1 MVALGIILGIVVML
15 SAYFFSMLGYFKLRQ
30 RKSNL
35 KYGVEIGVL
44 SFAVLFS
51 FAIKVVIIFVT
62 EPVNG
67 NFWQTVSN
75 FYKAVYSSIGG
86 LTFEGLSDFDNELV
100 KNYLQCLYT
109 GSSLYASLMVL
120 SVITSKVSYEIYSG
134 LRMIF
139 SLGRNAR
146 MGDSDFYIFSSVNPE
161 TVELA
166 HSVNEHYL
174 SKNNSRKCV
183 IIFAG
188 ANLPAFD
195 GKEELHREIMANG
208 YYYDSY
214 TQNQNGY
221 DSVFDHVRIPLIN
234 DFFVQKPQ
242 SANSESRIHFFSL
255 TTNAELRGCESLN
268 SAEAFSEIEA
278 LVKKYVKQKRLK
290 NGELSYSFLGG
301 NVIDFYVLS
310 DNDINYEFYKRE
322 LIARIIN
329 VLSEYDVQKLYEQVI
344 VDRPEITDVK
354 VGDFSSDSEVK
365 VNKIAKYLSYYFQ
378 LHLINEAYITANDL
392 AKKRKSVFLKDFK
405 NIDSEAK
412 DCAENEF
419 LKDSL
424 PTEDNTY
431 RTMVLGFGSNGQQ
444 ALKSLY
450 QNTAYVDA
458 NGVPT
463 RFVADVYDT
472 QTKNIA
478 GIFGFN
484 HPLFLCIDKGD
495 NVEPVTKAEWEKQ
508 NEQIENIYPDAV
520 VSEYYQQVEK
530 ELTTDSAYL
539 NDEKYK
545 NTVELYLKSAP
556 KTFED
561 AKQTTILPVVCFH
574 SISAFEHRFLT
585 FINDKAGYNQNG
597 LKWGYKSFIIAL
609 GNDEMNIL
617 TANAIISNIKQTRNE
632 KGEHV
637 TPEFT
642 RTIYVNVRDAKN
654 RMRINWTHDDEK
666 RLPGNKVVIFGDS
679 KDLFSYDNII
689 NDSATMKFDYAYNNI
704 HSVIEADGKNI
715 ILGSSAN
722 LIELA
727 NKVNSKFDEKGVY
740 YDMRLSWLKKNDFK
754 KQSNYAVEIFS
765 TYYQKALKK
774 ILKSAKE
781 QNVENKVSSAIIN
794 QLLAIEHERWN
805 RFHIANGW
813 MFEKNRSDES
823 KEHNCICALDM
834 LTLSVK
840 VYDLTNVL
848 INAGDISTFE
858 G

>member
-15 SAYFFSMLGYFKLRQ
+15 SAYFLSMLAYFKLRQ

-62 EPVNG
+62 EPANG
-67 NFWQTVSN
+67 NFWQTVTN

-86 LTFEGLSDFDNELV
+86 LTFEGLSDFDNQLV

-134 LRMIF
+134 IRMMF
-139 SLGRNAR
+139 NLGRRAR
-146 MGDSDFYIFSSVNPE
+146 LGDSDFYIFSSVNPE

-174 SKNNSRKCV
+174 TKNRDRKCI

-242 SANSESRIHFFSL
+242 SAKNESRIHFFSL

-268 SAEAFSEIEA
+268 SAEAFAEIEA

-290 NGELSYSFLGG
+290 NGDFSYSFVGG

-322 LIARIIN
+322 LIARIMG
-329 VLSEYDVQKLYEQVI
+329 VLGEYDCDKLYSQLTIE
-344 VDRPEITDVK
+344 RPEIADIKADDCVDECKIKINK
-354 VGDFSSDSEVK
+354 V
-365 VNKIAKYLSYYFQ
+365 AKYLSFYFQ

-392 AKKRKSVFLKDFK
+392 AKKRKSVFLKEFK
-405 NIDSEAK
+405 NIEGEDKDS
-412 DCAENEF
+412 AEKEF
-419 LKDSL
+419 LNDSL
-424 PTEDNTY
+424 PTEDNVY

-458 NGVPT
+458 NGLPS
-463 RFVADVYDT
+463 RFVADVYDH

-484 HPLFLCIDKGD
+484 HPMFLCVDKGS
-495 NVEPVTKAEWEKQ
+495 NVEPVTKLEWEKQ
-508 NEQIENIYPDAV
+508 NEGIKNIYPDGV
-520 VSEYYQQVEK
+520 VNEYYQQVEK
-530 ELTTDSAYL
+530 ELKGDDRYA

-545 NTVELYLKSAP
+545 NVVENYLKNAP
-556 KTFED
+556 KTFSEVEP
-561 AKQTTILPVVCFH
+561 TTVLPVVCFH
-574 SISAFEHRFLT
+574 SVSAFEHKFLS
-585 FINDKAGYNQNG
+585 FINDKSGTNQNG

-617 TANAIISNIKQTRNE
+617 TANSIISNIKHEHDE
-632 KGEHV
+632 KGEYV
-637 TPEFT
+637 VPKFT
-642 RTIYVNVRDAKN
+642 RTIYVNIRDSKN
-654 RMRINWTHDDEK
+654 RMRINWTASDEK
-666 RLPGNKVVIFGDS
+666 RLAGNKVVIFGDS
-679 KDLFSYDNII
+679 NDLFSYDNII
-689 NDSATMKFDYAYNNI
+689 DDSTTMKFDFAYNNI
-704 HSVIEADGKNI
+704 HSVIENDGKNI
-715 ILGSSAN
+715 ILGGKAD
-722 LIELA
+722 LIDLS
-727 NKVNSKFDEKGVY
+727 KKINSKFDNKGVY

-765 TYYQKALKK
+765 TYYQKALKN
-774 ILKSAKE
+774 ILKEAKE
-781 QNVENKVSSAIIN
+781 KNKANSISSDIIC

-813 MFEKNRSDES
+813 IFEKNRSDES

-848 INAGDISTFE
+848 INTGDISTFE